1 MSFFSKTSAAAT
13 ERLTAAL
20 SALDAAGIK
29 IEAAAPIPAPEAVAS
44 AIEARIKAATDP
56 LASQLAASQARVTGL
71 TAALAA
77 SGIVLP
83 DLAATDFAVAEGA
96 TEAPAAAKLR
106 TAIEATVSRRA
117 SQAIAATGHPAA
129 IPVPRTVPAADAS
142 SAAPANAEEFVQ
154 RYEAMSASD
163 PAAATAYWRKHK
175 SLFVR

>member
-29 IEAAAPIPAPEAVAS
+29 IDAAAPIPAPEAVAS
-44 AIEARIKAATDP
+44 AIEGRIKAATDP

-129 IPVPRTVPAADAS
+129 IPVPRTESDGSDAKTPAELMTEF
-142 SAAPANAEEFVQ
+142 AAI
-154 RYEAMSASD
+154 SD
-163 PAAATAYWRKHK
+163 PAKRADFYAKNKAQ
-175 SLFVR
+175 LFR

>member
-29 IEAAAPIPAPEAVAS
+29 IDAGAPIPAPEAVAA
-44 AIEARIKAATDP
+44 AIEGRIKAATDP

-129 IPVPRTVPAADAS
+129 IPVPRTEADGADAKTPAELMTEF
-142 SAAPANAEEFVQ
+142 AAI
-154 RYEAMSASD
+154 SD
-163 PAAATAYWRKHK
+163 PAKRADFYAKNKAQ
-175 SLFVR
+175 LFR

>member
-56 LASQLAASQARVTGL
+56 LTSQLAAAQARADSL

-77 SGIVLP
+77 TGIALP
-83 DLAATDFAVAEGA
+83 ELAAADFAAAEGA

-129 IPVPRTVPAADAS
+129 IPVPRTESDGSDAKTPAELMTEF
-142 SAAPANAEEFVQ
+142 AAI
-154 RYEAMSASD
+154 SD
-163 PAAATAYWRKHK
+163 PAKRADFYAKNKAQ
-175 SLFVR
+175 LFR